1 VARREQTSDPAF
13 GSDSFLDVTAN
24 LVGVLIILI
33 VLVGLRVVKAPPP
46 PAAVEAE
53 MTRRIDA
60 ATSRVNDLAR
70 ERLDLERQLT
80 NFGQGLAAK
89 QTALVSM
96 AQPSRERS
104 ATADVVAEQLAA
116 EQRSLRSHAVE
127 LANARDRL
135 VSLERELADSKG
147 ATVHTAEKLVHQ
159 SPLSRPVEL
168 EEIHLELQSG
178 RVTFIDTP
186 RLIRWAGD
194 RLRSRQLDFR
204 AAGQSTGEVG
214 PVGSYSVR
222 FSVLRKEMSYSQ
234 AMLSESPAQS
244 VKLEF
249 IPKHDPRG
257 EPTDRAVQPDSELAR
272 LLDRHS
278 PNKFAVTI
286 WTYPD
291 SFLAFRQL
299 RDYLSDR
306 GYVVAARPKR
316 FGDLITFATEG
327 TRSAAQ

>member
-1 VARREQTSDPAF
+1 
-13 GSDSFLDVTAN
+13 VTAN

-33 VLVGLRVVKAPPP
+33 VLVGLRVAKAPPP
-46 PAAVEAE
+46 PAAVQAE
-53 MTRRIDA
+53 MKRRLDA
-60 ATSRVNDLAR
+60 GKARIADLNS
-70 ERLDLERQLT
+70 ERLDLERQL
-80 NFGQGLAAK
+80 GYSRQGLSAK
-89 QTALVSM
+89 QTALVAM
-96 AQPSRERS
+96 VQPAPERS
-104 ATADVVAEQLAA
+104 AAVSSLAQQLAD
-116 EQRSLRSHAVE
+116 EQRLLQSQAAE
-127 LANARDRL
+127 LVDAQSRL
-135 VSLERELADSKG
+135 VTLGQEFADAK
-147 ATVHTAEKLVHQ
+147 AAAVHTSQKLVHQ

-168 EEIHLELQSG
+168 EEVHLELQAD

-194 RLRSRQLDFR
+194 KLRSRQLDLR
-204 AAGQSTGEVG
+204 STGQSTGEVG
-214 PVGSYSVR
+214 PVGYFSLR
-222 FSVLRKEMSYSQ
+222 FSVTRKEMSYGH

-244 VKLEF
+244 VKLEV
-249 IPKHDPRG
+249 IPKQDPRG
-257 EPTDRAVQPDSELAR
+257 EPVELVVQPNSELGM

-316 FGDLITFATEG
+316 FGDLVTFATEG
-327 TRSAAQ
+327 TRSASQ

>member
-1 VARREQTSDPAF
+1 MARREQTSEPAF

-33 VLVGLRVVKAPPP
+33 VLVGLRVAKAPPP
-46 PAAVEAE
+46 SAAVEAE
-53 MTRRIDA
+53 MLRRIDA

-70 ERLDLERQLT
+70 ERLDLERQLANT
-80 NFGQGLAAK
+80 GQGLAAK
-89 QTALVSM
+89 QTALVAM
-96 AQPSRERS
+96 TQPAGERAAAVDDLS
-104 ATADVVAEQLAA
+104 DQLADV
-116 EQRSLRSHAVE
+116 QRLLRSQEVE
-127 LANARDRL
+127 LAGARDHL
-135 VSLERELADSKG
+135 VSLGRELADTK
-147 ATVHTAEKLVHQ
+147 AAAVHTAEKLVHQ

-168 EEIHLELQSG
+168 EEIHLELQAG

-194 RLRSRQLDFR
+194 KLRSRQLDFR

-234 AMLSESPAQS
+234 AMLTESPAQS

-257 EPTDRAVQPDSELAR
+257 ESADGAVLPNSELAK

-306 GYVVAARPKR
+306 GFVVAARPKR